1 MELSEKIRI
10 LSDAAKYDVSCS
22 SSGSS
27 RKNKKN
33 GMGNASISGIC
44 HSWSED
50 GRCISLLKILFTNH
64 CIYNCNYC
72 INARSVDSKRASFT
86 VDEVVD
92 LTINFYK
99 RNYIEGLFLSSG
111 IFKSCDYTMEK
122 LIEVA
127 KKLRTEKNFNGYIH
141 MKAIPGASEDLI
153 RELGRYV
160 DRMSINIE
168 LPTKES
174 LALLAPEKSIDEITK
189 PMDLVSKTLFMNSLE
204 KKSYSRENLFLPA
217 GQTTQMI
224 VGAGNIHDIDVITRS
239 QMLYDDYSLKRVY
252 YSSYVPV
259 RENSNLPNIS
269 TPLIREHRI
278 YQADF
283 LMRFYGFNSRDLL
296 SHEKKDFDLNL
307 DPKMDWAIDNFTDPV
322 EINKASL
329 DELLKVPGFGPKA
342 ARKIVKARR
351 AFPLKFE
358 DLKKLRISTKRAVN
372 FITVSGKYYGR
383 KFDTR
388 DTLRSIIL
396 DRESSE
402 QLSFL
407 EWKILWFMY
416 TMEVLKVF

>member
-22 SSGSS
+22 SSGSN

-50 GRCISLLKILFTNH
+50 GRCISLLKVLFTNH

-72 INARSVDSKRASFT
+72 INAKSVDSKRASFT

-153 RELGRYV
+153 KELGRYV

-168 LPTKES
+168 LPTEES

-204 KKSYSRENLFLPA
+204 KKSYSRKNLFLPA

-307 DPKMDWAIDNFTDPV
+307 DPKMDWAIDNFTNPV
-322 EINKASL
+322 E
-329 DELLKVPGFGPKA
+329 
-342 ARKIVKARR
+342 
-351 AFPLKFE
+351 
-358 DLKKLRISTKRAVN
+358 LKKQ
-372 FITVSGKYYGR
+372 G
-383 KFDTR
+383 
-388 DTLRSIIL
+388 
-396 DRESSE
+396 
-402 QLSFL
+402 
-407 EWKILWFMY
+407 
-416 TMEVLKVF
+416 

>member
-1 MELSEKIRI
+1 
-10 LSDAAKYDVSCS
+10 
-22 SSGSS
+22 
-27 RKNKKN
+27 
-33 GMGNASISGIC
+33 
-44 HSWSED
+44 
-50 GRCISLLKILFTNH
+50 TNH

-111 IFKSCDYTMEK
+111 FFKSCDYTMEK

-153 RELGRYV
+153 KELGRYV

-168 LPTKES
+168 LPTEES

-189 PMDLVSKTLFMNSLE
+189 PMDLVSKTLFMNGLE
-204 KKSYSRENLFLPA
+204 KKSRSRKNLFLPA

-269 TPLIREHRI
+269 
-278 YQADF
+278 
-283 LMRFYGFNSRDLL
+283 
-296 SHEKKDFDLNL
+296 
-307 DPKMDWAIDNFTDPV
+307 
-322 EINKASL
+322 
-329 DELLKVPGFGPKA
+329 
-342 ARKIVKARR
+342 
-351 AFPLKFE
+351 
-358 DLKKLRISTKRAVN
+358 
-372 FITVSGKYYGR
+372 
-383 KFDTR
+383 
-388 DTLRSIIL
+388 
-396 DRESSE
+396 
-402 QLSFL
+402 
-407 EWKILWFMY
+407 
-416 TMEVLKVF
+416 